1 MTLYDRMFY
10 FAGTAT
16 IRPLS
21 EIILKEIRLRMR
33 DRKEEV
39 RKEAKSRNSSF
50 PVKLHWVVR
59 PQTYNSANQ
68 V

>member
-10 FAGTAT
+10 FAGAAT

-33 DRKEEV
+33 DRKERSEE
-39 RKEAKSRNSSF
+39 RG
-50 PVKLHWVVR
+50 
-59 PQTYNSANQ
+59 
-68 V
+68 